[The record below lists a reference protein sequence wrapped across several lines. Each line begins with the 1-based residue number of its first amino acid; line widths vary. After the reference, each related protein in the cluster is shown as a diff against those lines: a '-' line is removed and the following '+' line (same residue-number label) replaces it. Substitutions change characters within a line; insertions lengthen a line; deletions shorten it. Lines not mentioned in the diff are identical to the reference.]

1 MNRVVRYGLSRG
13 WRKGVVGGNRFWV
26 VVGGAALIAHLAGRA
41 LARKTDVVF
50 SEELRPGQSC
60 VVTHENPR

>member
-1 MNRVVRYGLSRG
+1 
-13 WRKGVVGGNRFWV
+13 VVGGNRFWV

-50 SEELRPGQSC
+50 SEELRPGQSF
-60 VVTHENPR
+60 VVTQENPR